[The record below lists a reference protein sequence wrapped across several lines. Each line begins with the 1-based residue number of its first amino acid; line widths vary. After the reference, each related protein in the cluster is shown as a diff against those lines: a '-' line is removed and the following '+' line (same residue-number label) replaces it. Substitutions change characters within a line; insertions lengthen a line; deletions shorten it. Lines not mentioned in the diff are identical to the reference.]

1 MFKRPQFKE
10 LASRISES
18 RNKLQAIV
26 GPRQVGK
33 STLIKQVLQETEVPG
48 MMVSA
53 DGVPKDNTAWIG
65 ETWDTARARMR
76 LGNHGEY
83 LLVIDEVH
91 KLDNWSEEVKKQWDA
106 DTFNDVNMKVVILG
120 SSRLLLKDGLTE
132 SLAGRYELIRMPHWS
147 WPEMREAFGMDLD
160 RYVYFGGYPGSAGF
174 IGDESRWR
182 RYIRD
187 SIIAP
192 AIEQDIMMTKTV
204 YKPGLMRQLF
214 ELGCTYSGKE
224 ISLTKLLGQ
233 LQDAGNVTTLASY
246 LNTLSEAQLLCGLHK
261 YASDNARKYN
271 SVPKMMVYN
280 TALLSALSGMTFEKV
295 FTAPKQWGRW
305 VESAVGAHILNMAE
319 NLDYKVYYWR
329 ERDDEVDFVIDNGEQ
344 IIPVEV
350 KAEINLKAKS
360 LKTYCEKFQPEI
372 AVRTSMADYKKEDW
386 LINLPLYAVEEI
398 RKINQI

>member
-261 YASDNARKYN
+261 YASDNVRKYN

-329 ERDDEVDFVIDNGEQ
+329 ERDDEVDFVIESNRRCVA
-344 IIPVEV
+344 VEV
-350 KAEINLKAKS
+350 KSGSRPAGRGLS
-360 LKTYCEKFQPEI
+360 KFAAAFHPVQSFVVGTGGIPLEEFLSWDL
-372 AVRTSMADYKKEDW
+372 RTLFE
-386 LINLPLYAVEEI
+386 
-398 RKINQI
+398 